1 MQIIERKQYSS
12 QIDSWIGKEQIV
24 VLTGQRR
31 VGKSYVMKDFVQ
43 RHQHEADAN
52 IIYIDKEKI
61 AFKFITTNDELD
73 EYIEKHF
80 VQGKH
85 NYILI
90 DEVQNIEGWENSVRS
105 YRTEDKTDI
114 IITGSNSKMLS
125 GELSTLLAGRYIEI
139 HIQSLSYTEFMEF
152 HNLSDSDETLWKYL
166 SYGGLPGL
174 KTIGIDNYDM
184 MWEYMSG
191 VFNTIMLKDIIER
204 PKIRNTVFLNN
215 LIVFLADTIGK
226 LNSATSIAKYMK
238 SLGEEIST
246 KVVVDYASYFNE
258 AFLTNSV
265 PRYDIH
271 GKKLLEVTGKTYFG
285 DIGLRNY
292 SVGGERDKDIE
303 TVIENIVYQHLI
315 RLGYTVAVGQL
326 RAGEIDFVCT
336 RSSLGF
342 VTTDKRKIYVQ
353 VSYIIDNDE
362 TRLREFVALQSIPDS
377 YPKYVISAT
386 PLIRASDYE
395 GITHLSLRKFLVD
408 GFGESNVTKKS
419 GW

>member
-43 RHQHEADAN
+43 RHQHEVDAN

-90 DEVQNIEGWENSVRS
+90 DEVQDIEGWENSVRS

-139 HIQSLSYTEFMEF
+139 HIQGLSYTEFMEF

-174 KTIGIDNYDM
+174 KAIGIDNYDM
-184 MWEYMSG
+184 IWEYMSG

-204 PKIRNTVFLNN
+204 HKIRNTVFLNN
-215 LIVFLADTIGK
+215 LIAFLADTIGK

-292 SVGGERDKDIE
+292 IVGGERDKDVEKI
-303 TVIENIVYQHLI
+303 IENIVYQHLI
-315 RLGYTVAVGQL
+315 RLGYNIAVGQL

-353 VSYIIDNDE
+353 VSYIMTNDE
-362 TRLREFVALQSIPDS
+362 TRLREFGALQSIPDS

-408 GFGESNVTKKS
+408 GFAER
-419 GW
+419 